1 MKAWRLDRLGGTL
14 RLEDAPIPEPRPGG
28 VVVRIEATA
37 LMSYLKAYVEGR
49 LPIYSPPDGPFT
61 PGGNAIG
68 VVHAVGREVYHVKVG
83 QRVVVSSHI
92 VAGENAPEPAQFLLG
107 ITAGPAGKSL
117 QADWRDGTLA
127 EYALVPKSC
136 ATPIGGLEALSAAEL
151 SVLPRY
157 GVPYGGLVRG
167 GLAAGETIVVTGATG
182 AYGSAAVLLSLAL
195 GAGRVV
201 AAGRN
206 RLALDALAQLG
217 GARLATVALSGDVA
231 ADAEA
236 LRSAAGSEGAH
247 MAFDIVGGAQD
258 PSATLAALKSLRRSG
273 RLVLMGSMAVPL
285 PISYLDV
292 MLNNLEI
299 LGQFMYPRDAFMRL
313 VDLARAGLL
322 DFRAIRARSF
332 PLEALPEA
340 MEAAATAK
348 ALECVV
354 VTPS

>member
-14 RLEDAPIPEPRPGG
+14 RLEDMAMPEPRPGG
-28 VVVRIEATA
+28 VVVKIEASA

-61 PGGNAIG
+61 PGGNAMG
-68 VVHAVGREVYHVKVG
+68 VVLAIGREVYHVKVG

-92 VAGENAPEPAQFLLG
+92 VANENAPEPAQFLLG
-107 ITAGPAGKSL
+107 ITAGPPGKPL

-136 ATPIGGLEALSAAEL
+136 VTPINELDAFNAAEL
-151 SVLPRY
+151 SVLPRFA
-157 GVPYGGLVRG
+157 VPYGGLVRG
-167 GLAAGETIVVTGATG
+167 RLAAGETIVVTGATG

-195 GAGRVV
+195 GTRLVV

-206 RLALDALAQLG
+206 KAALEALARVG
-217 GARLATVALSGDVA
+217 CPRVATVALSGDIE
-231 ADAEA
+231 ADSKA
-236 LRSAAGSEGAH
+236 LRAAAGGGAH
-247 MAFDIVGGAQD
+247 MAFDMVGGAQD
-258 PSATLAALKSLRRSG
+258 PSATLAALKSLRRGG
-273 RLVLMGSMAVPL
+273 RLVLMGSMTVPL

-299 LGQFMYPRDAFMRL
+299 LGQFMYPQDTFTRL

-322 DFRAIRARSF
+322 DLRAIRVRAF
-332 PLEALPEA
+332 PMEALPAA
-340 MEAAATAK
+340 MEAAATADS
-348 ALECVV
+348 LECAVI
-354 VTPS
+354 TPS